1 MKNPIK
7 FINIQKIKCLQV
19 DVGIIFMIK
28 KNTLNGTIYRFINFI
43 QKKMYIQRNLMTFES
58 RQKIF

>member
-19 DVGIIFMIK
+19 DVGIIFMINIKYIKWNDIQIYKFYLK
-28 KNTLNGTIYRFINFI
+28 K
-43 QKKMYIQRNLMTFES
+43 KYIQRNFMTFES